1 MTKLNDIRAAVCG
14 VYNITKDELI
24 GSNRDKRHAHARHV
38 FVGLA
43 RGMTDYP
50 MSDIGRYLG
59 GRDHTTIFNS
69 EKRFELLC
77 DENEHF
83 LRRVDKVR
91 AIVLRMSQDSQTV
104 ERLFDDLGDRL
115 CAGTA
120 SQVTRVNRIISRD
133 FGAWVEVRGTI
144 R

>member
-1 MTKLNDIRAAVCG
+1 MLKLNQLKAAVCG
-14 VYNITKDELI
+14 VFDLTEAELI
-24 GSNRDKRHAHARHV
+24 GQSREQKYAHARHV

-43 RGMTDYP
+43 RGMTDYS

-59 GRDHTTIFNS
+59 RDHTTIHNS
-69 EKRFELLC
+69 ERRFQHLC
-77 DENEHF
+77 DVNKHF
-83 LRRVDKVR
+83 LRRVDEVR
-91 AIVLRMSQDSQTV
+91 AIVLRMSQDSETV

-120 SQVTRVNRIISRD
+120 SKVTRVNRIISRD

>member
-1 MTKLNDIRAAVCG
+1 MLKLNDIKAGVCG
-14 VYNITKDELI
+14 VFDLTEDDLI
-24 GSNRDKRHAHARHV
+24 GPKRDKRHTHARHV

-43 RGMTDYP
+43 RSLTDYS

-59 GRDHTTIFNS
+59 RDHTTILNS
-69 EKRFELLC
+69 ERRYEKLC
-77 DENEHF
+77 NVNAHF
-83 LRRVDKVR
+83 SQHVDQVR
-91 AIVLRMSQDSQTV
+91 AIALRTSQDSETV

-115 CAGTA
+115 CAGKA
-120 SQVTRVNRIISRD
+120 SKITRVNRIISRD

>member
-1 MTKLNDIRAAVCG
+1 MAELNDIKAAVCG
-14 VYNITKDELI
+14 VYDMKKDDLI
-24 GSNRDKRHAHARHV
+24 GFKRDKRHAHARHV

-43 RGMTDYP
+43 RSMTDYS

-59 GRDHTTIFNS
+59 RDHTTIHNS
-69 EKRFELLC
+69 ERRFQHLC
-77 DENEHF
+77 DVNKHF
-83 LRRVDKVR
+83 LRRVDEVR
-91 AIVLRMSQDSQTV
+91 AIVLRMSQDSERV

>member
-1 MTKLNDIRAAVCG
+1 MLKLNQLKAAVCG
-14 VYNITKDELI
+14 VFDLTETELI
-24 GSNRDKRHAHARHV
+24 GQSREIKYTHARHV

-43 RGMTDYP
+43 RSMTDYS

-59 GRDHTTIFNS
+59 RDHTTILNS
-69 EKRFELLC
+69 ERRYEKLR
-77 DENEHF
+77 NVNAHF
-83 LRRVDKVR
+83 SQHVDQVR
-91 AIVLRMSQDSQTV
+91 AIALRMSQDSETV

-115 CAGTA
+115 CAGKA
-120 SQVTRVNRIISRD
+120 SKVTRVNRIISRD

>member
-1 MTKLNDIRAAVCG
+1 MTKLNDIKAGVCG
-14 VYNITKDELI
+14 VFDLTEAQLI
-24 GSNRDKRHAHARHV
+24 GQSREKKYAHARHV

-43 RGMTDYP
+43 RQMTDYS

-59 GRDHTTIFNS
+59 RDHTTIHNS
-69 EKRFELLC
+69 ERRFDHLC
-77 DENEHF
+77 DVNAHF
-83 LRRVDKVR
+83 LRRVDEVR
-91 AIVLRMSQDSQTV
+91 AIVLRMSQDSETV